1 METSQQFGEGAVA
14 GTVVASGDVK
24 VYDNFDDMNLI
35 PEQLL
40 RGIYSYG
47 FEKPSEIQKR
57 GIMPIAEG
65 RDVLGQAQS
74 GTGKTGTFV
83 IGACCKIDPAIK
95 EPQVLVLV
103 PTHELAE
110 QVHTVAMG
118 IGNYMGIKSHYA
130 IGGNPARSVQYDIQ
144 AIRSGVNFLVGTPG
158 RIYDL
163 CTRGIVRREFIKN
176 IIVDEADQML
186 ANKFQDQIME
196 LLRLGF
202 PDITRM
208 CLFSAT
214 WDPEIVKFADSI
226 LHNPARILIAQ
237 NQVPLEG
244 IKQYYVQLD
253 QDEWK
258 FDTLCDIYAQLKI
271 NQAMIFCNK
280 QSRADWLAS
289 KMTDAKFTLECL
301 HGGMS
306 AEERK
311 KKMDDFRAGSS
322 RVMITT
328 DLTARGI
335 DVQQVETVIN
345 FELPIDKANYIHRIG
360 RAGRFGRKGVTINLV
375 GPMEAR
381 QKAEIENHWHTT
393 WDELPQDLSKINA

>member
-1 METSQQFGEGAVA
+1 MSSEMEASQQFGGEE
-14 GTVVASGDVK
+14 VK
-24 VYDNFDDMNLI
+24 VYTNFDDMNLI

-83 IGACCKIDPAIK
+83 IGACCSIDPALK

-130 IGGNPARSVQYDIQ
+130 IGGNPARSVQFDIQ
-144 AIRSGVNFLVGTPG
+144 AIRNGVNFLVGTPG

-163 CTRGIVRREFIKN
+163 CSRGIFRRESIKK

-202 PDITRM
+202 PETTRM

-214 WDPEIVKFADSI
+214 WDPEIIKFADGI
-226 LHNPARILIAQ
+226 LNNPVRILIAQ
-237 NQVPLEG
+237 KQVPLEG
-244 IKQYYVQLD
+244 IRQYYVNLD
-253 QDEWK
+253 QEEWK
-258 FDTLCDIYAQLKI
+258 FETLCDIYAQLKI

-280 QSRADWLAS
+280 QSKADWLAT

-393 WDELPQDLSKINA
+393 WEELPNDLSKINP